1 MKLKFRQ
8 IRTRLER
15 NERVL
20 SGQAFKRGEES
31 GSRQNSKMDCK
42 MDEFTFDSA
51 VRGYHVCQDVWEP
64 AAGEKLHAKQEFDNL
79 MDKFAVKVTKN
90 SKTVGHT
97 PREYSRISW
106 YFCGGKKRV
115 EVTGC
120 RLHSKQLHEY

>member
-15 NERVL
+15 NERML

-31 GSRQNSKMDCK
+31 GSQQNSK

-64 AAGEKLHAKQEFDNL
+64 AAGEKLHAEQEFHNL
-79 MDKFAVKVTKN
+79 MDRFAVKVTKN

-106 YFCGGKKRV
+106 YFRGGKKRV
-115 EVTGC
+115 EVTG
-120 RLHSKQLHEY
+120 RRQAPFQTTL